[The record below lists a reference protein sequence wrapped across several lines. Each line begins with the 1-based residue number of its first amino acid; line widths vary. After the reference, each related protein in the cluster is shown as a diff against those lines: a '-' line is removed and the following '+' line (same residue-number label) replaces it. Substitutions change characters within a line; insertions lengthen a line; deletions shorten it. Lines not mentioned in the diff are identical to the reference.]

1 MKSSSLKKETII
13 LTKYHHS
20 FSVVTSISVV
30 RDDDPPEVKEKFE
43 QEYEQYS
50 VENVVATA
58 TTPKFKFYLYNDKGD
73 LIQGW

>member
-1 MKSSSLKKETII
+1 M
-13 LTKYHHS
+13 
-20 FSVVTSISVV
+20 